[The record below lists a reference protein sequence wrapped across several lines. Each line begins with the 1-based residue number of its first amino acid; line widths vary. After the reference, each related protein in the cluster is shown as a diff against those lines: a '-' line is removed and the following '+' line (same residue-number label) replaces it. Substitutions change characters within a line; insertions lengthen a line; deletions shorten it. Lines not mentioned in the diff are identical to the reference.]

1 MEFKEDPKFSA
12 IVPVYDVPPD
22 VFKRCLMS
30 LADQDYPNLEVIIV
44 PNGGDKDAE
53 KMAREFAQGREN
65 WKILPTEEKG
75 ACQARNHGF
84 KASSGA
90 IVAFVNSDY
99 ILNPGCIRTW
109 VDELEKHPDCGFVY
123 GAYEYTSANRDVY
136 WSKDFDPELLE
147 VSNYIDCGFP
157 VRAKHISD
165 PLLHALPWDSEVKS
179 LQDWD
184 FWLRI
189 VKRGVK
195 GHYLGRYISYLA
207 APPRPKGLSHDS
219 TDNWKE
225 RVRFIKNKHGIP
237 IRDICVA
244 SIGAPNHGVEIAK
257 MIGADYRDDTLHK
270 PHDYKALYLIGWYM
284 KPGEENGHARIVN
297 MFPKSKKIIH
307 WVGADIYWL
316 RSFSV
321 KAIREFAGA
330 LKLTGAHMLCENEL
344 AQKELESYGI
354 EAEIVPIPTYS
365 TFDVLPLPKEFSV
378 ALYLTDRSDFDKYL
392 QAHTLSLVKA
402 MPDAKFYG
410 YGDSSLIINEQGEK
424 FNAKNFEH
432 KGSLTRPEWEKFVG
446 ECSAYVRLV
455 RHDTRP
461 LATDE
466 FLMAGRSV
474 ITNIPNPFC
483 NYIDTS
489 GKEPFDQWDTFAP
502 GFSPARWP
510 ATKKSIVQTIRKVKR
525 FQAEKPNAADQRSE
539 FDASRRVFASSIKL
553 ELDRENYIRKIRSL
567 ALTPELAVVS

>member
-30 LADQDYPNLEVIIV
+30 LVDQDYPNLEVIIV

-53 KMAREFAQGREN
+53 KMAVEFSKGREN
-65 WKILPTEEKG
+65 WKVLPTDEKG
-75 ACQARNHGF
+75 ACQARNVGF
-84 KASSGA
+84 NASSGA

-99 ILNPGCIRTW
+99 ILNPGCVRTW
-109 VDELEKHPDCGFVY
+109 VDELEKHPECGFAY
-123 GAYEYTSANRDVY
+123 GMYEYTTAHRDCY
-136 WSKDFDPELLE
+136 ASKPFDRYLLE
-147 VSNYIDCGFP
+147 VANFVDCGFP
-157 VRAKHISD
+157 VRREFVATWD
-165 PLLHALPWDSEVKS
+165 PEVKS

-184 FWLRI
+184 FWLS
-189 VKRGVK
+189 VSKKTK
-195 GHYLGRYISYLA
+195 GHYLGRYISFLA

-225 RVRFIKNKHGIP
+225 RVRFIKNKHDIP

-284 KPGEENGHARIVN
+284 KPGEENGHATILNFFRH
-297 MFPKSKKIIH
+297 SKKIVH

-316 RSFSV
+316 RMFSAKV
-321 KAIREFAGA
+321 MREFSGA
-330 LKLTGAHMLCENEL
+330 LKVANAINLCENEL
-344 AQKELESYGI
+344 AQKELAAYGI
-354 EAEIVPIPTYS
+354 ESEIVPIPTYS

-378 ALYLTDRSDFDKYL
+378 ALYLTDKSDFDKYL

-402 MPDAKFYG
+402 MPDVKFYG

-424 FNAKNFEH
+424 FSAKNFEH
-432 KGSLTRPEWEKFVG
+432 KGSLSRSEWEKFVG

-466 FLMAGRSV
+466 FLMAGRNV
-474 ITNIPNPFC
+474 ITNIPADHVD
-483 NYIDTS
+483 YIDTS
-489 GKEPFDQWDTFAP
+489 GKEHFDKWDTFAP
-502 GFSPARWP
+502 GFSPTRWP
-510 ATKKSIVQTIRKVKR
+510 STKKRIVQ
-525 FQAEKPNAADQRSE
+525 
-539 FDASRRVFASSIKL
+539 
-553 ELDRENYIRKIRSL
+553 KIREVKKLQKAGGNNFEGERFARSVVLRSL
-567 ALTPELAVVS
+567 LDKDTYRKRIKELSAVAPQLEVVA